1 MNRPCHTGRHA
12 PPARPRPVDAEL
24 TDDDLR
30 ELYAAPRRPWVRANM
45 VATVDGAAAG
55 ESGRSG
61 SINNDV
67 DRRVFALLRDA
78 RRRRRGRAPARRG
91 PRATG
96 PPTGRSCW
104 SAARG
109 AGPRAAARRRAGAG
123 AARDLRGRRGSRA
136 RPGRR
141 SATSTCSCSAAT
153 ASTWPGCAE
162 ELAGRGLVDLLCEG
176 GPHLLR
182 DLLDQGVLDEL
193 CQTVVP
199 RLVGG
204 THPRILDGPPV
215 DAALRLHVLLEHD
228 GTLLGRWLVDPP
240 GWAKS

>member
-1 MNRPCHTGRHA
+1 MRLLTAPDRP
-12 PPARPRPVDAEL
+12 PSDAEL
-24 TDDDLR
+24 SEDDLR
-30 ELYAAPRRPWVRANM
+30 ELYAVPRHPWVRANM

-67 DRRVFALLRDA
+67 DRRVFALLRSSADA
-78 RRRRRGRAPARRG
+78 VVVGAGTARVEGYRPAARPIVLVSRRGEVPERLRDAAPGQVLLATCAAAEGLERA
-91 PRATG
+91 RATLG
-96 PPTGRSCW
+96 DDHVLVLGSHRVDLTRL
-104 SAARG
+104 
-109 AGPRAAARRRAGAG
+109 
-123 AARDLRGRRGSRA
+123 RD
-136 RPGRR
+136 
-141 SATSTCSCSAAT
+141 
-153 ASTWPGCAE
+153 
-162 ELAGRGLVDLLCEG
+162 ELAGRGLADLLCEG

-215 DAALRLHVLLEHD
+215 DAGLRLHVLLEHD